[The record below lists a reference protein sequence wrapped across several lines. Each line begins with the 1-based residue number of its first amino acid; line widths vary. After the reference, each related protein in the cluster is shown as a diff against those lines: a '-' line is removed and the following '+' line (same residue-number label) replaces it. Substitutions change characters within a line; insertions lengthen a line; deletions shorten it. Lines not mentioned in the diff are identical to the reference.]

1 MHLHAIR
8 NTSKRRWGLA
18 FGKNE
23 KKWKMDDHGS
33 GYHITTPLVYGRLV
47 LRREKRLSLNCEL
60 PVCRL
65 EKARKQ
71 A

>member
-8 NTSKRRWGLA
+8 KTSKRRWGFA

-33 GYHITTPLVYGRLV
+33 GYPITTLLFVAV
-47 LRREKRLSLNCEL
+47 SSFDEKRDCL
-60 PVCRL
+60 
-65 EKARKQ
+65 
-71 A
+71 